1 MIDHLSTG
9 DFFHPQYHTV
19 STQLIAGPAIFG
31 VFNGAVSEDFGWC
44 EIPEPTAA
52 SHSAT
57 RL

>member
-1 MIDHLSTG
+1 MELTWIDHLSTG
-9 DFFHPQYHTV
+9 DFAVIHSINLT
-19 STQLIAGPAIFG
+19 GPAIFS
-31 VFNGAVSEDFGWC
+31 VFNGAVSQDFGWC